1 MFLPGESQGRQSLVA
16 AVYGVTQSRTRLKQL
31 SSSSSSSRKVGLERM
46 GVRGGT
52 EDKAADVRIHVTALD
67 RWPVLEFYNVTEPSD
82 KHTHYQLKSKLKLL
96 RR

>member
-1 MFLPGESQGRQSLVA
+1 
-16 AVYGVTQSRTRLKQL
+16 
-31 SSSSSSSRKVGLERM
+31 M